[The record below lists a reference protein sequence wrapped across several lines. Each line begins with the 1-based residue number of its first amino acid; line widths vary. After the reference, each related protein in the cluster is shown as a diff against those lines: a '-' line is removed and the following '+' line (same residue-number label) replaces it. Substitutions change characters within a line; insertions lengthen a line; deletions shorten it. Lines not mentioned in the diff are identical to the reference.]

1 MKEIKEI
8 ICPEGNKLR
17 LDVFLFDKLP
27 SFSRSRLQGLILSG
41 NITVNNKLVKPS
53 YVVKKND
60 IIKITFPDIKP
71 MSVELQ
77 NIPLNILYEDEDI
90 IVINKPQGLTVHPG
104 AGRYKD
110 TLVNA
115 LLYYCKDLTGVG
127 GTERPGIVHRLDK
140 DTSGVMVVAKND
152 LAHNSLQEQIKNRK
166 FDKKYLALT
175 RGKVKSDEI
184 IISTPLGRDVKN
196 RKKFR
201 AYKNPQNI
209 KVREAITHGKVLKR
223 FDNFTL
229 LEIVPETGRTHQ
241 IRVHL
246 SSIGHPV
253 VGDALYGG
261 KANCEIGGI
270 KLKGQLLHSY
280 SLGFLHPKTQQY
292 VHFTADLPLQ
302 MKEVI
307 SKIEE

>member
-1 MKEIKEI
+1 MKESQEI
-8 ICPEGNKLR
+8 ICSEGNKLR
-17 LDVFLFDKLP
+17 LDVFLSDKLS

-41 NITVNNKLVKPS
+41 NITVNNKLVKSS
-53 YVVKKND
+53 YIVKKND

-71 MSVELQ
+71 MSVEPQ

-115 LLYYCKDLTGVG
+115 LLHYCKDLTGVG

-166 FDKKYLALT
+166 FDKKYLAL
-175 RGKVKSDEI
+175 VKGEVKQEEI
-184 IISTPLGRDVKN
+184 VISTPLGRDVKD

-201 AYKNPQNI
+201 TYKNPQNI
-209 KVREAITHGKVLKR
+209 KVREAITRGKVLKR

-246 SSIGHPV
+246 SSLGHPV

-280 SLGFLHPKTQQY
+280 SLGFLHPKTKHY
-292 VHFTADLPLQ
+292 ISFTADLPLHI
-302 MKEVI
+302 KEVI